1 MNLFNIEDD
10 AIKFSIITVMC
21 VGLFVCV
28 AVVATNFAPDT
39 RSEISETKISEFLE
53 NCKTASIPSAC
64 RVDILKNFK
73 IK

>member
-1 MNLFNIEDD
+1 VNLFNIEDD
-10 AIKFSIITVMC
+10 AIKFLIVAVMC
-21 VGLFVCV
+21 ISLFASV

-39 RSEISETKISEFLE
+39 RSEISEIKMSEFLE
-53 NCKTASIPSAC
+53 NCKTTSTPSAC

>member
-1 MNLFNIEDD
+1 MNLFNFEDD
-10 AIKFSIITVMC
+10 GLKLLAIIALCLMMFASVSAVSIS
-21 VGLFVCV
+21 
-28 AVVATNFAPDT
+28 FAPDT
-39 RSEISETKISEFLE
+39 RSEISETKMSEFLE